1 MQTEINVSALRPY
14 TGPIPPKMYGSEA
27 KDDGY
32 SKLTPE
38 RYIAI
43 RIGDQLGYLRS
54 RTNAMAKDLT
64 RFYWLIFLAG
74 GLGTLL
80 AALGLEPVVALTA
93 ALAAAFASY
102 LEYRQVEY
110 TLTKY
115 NQTASSLNNAQ
126 LLWVG
131 LPEEKHS
138 ENFSQLVTTTEQIL
152 ETENMG
158 WVQQMHDA

>member
-1 MQTEINVSALRPY
+1 
-14 TGPIPPKMYGSEA
+14 K
-27 KDDGY
+27 
-32 SKLTPE
+32 
-38 RYIAI
+38 
-43 RIGDQLGYLRS
+43 
-54 RTNAMAKDLT
+54 TNALAKDLT

-115 NQTASSLNNAQ
+115 NQTVSNLNNAQ
-126 LLWVG
+126 LLWIG

-152 ETENMG
+152 ETENIG
-158 WVQQMHDA
+158 WVQQMHDALVKLRETQEKSAKTESAEGQPGQDEQGDSANHSIQK